1 MLFALVF
8 LQPLPPSLLSPPLP
22 HTDFAPAVEDFK
34 LVPLTTMLQP
44 AVTLAW
50 NDSFPEASPFR
61 YQLTYNG
68 TKLSGVSQD
77 INTTLT
83 LSNDDVT
90 AMTWDNLYNVTEL
103 LFYTEYTFTLVA
115 DYNLT
120 GQVFQSI
127 GVVESLTTRE
137 GGKLSWLEL

>member
-1 MLFALVF
+1 
-8 LQPLPPSLLSPPLP
+8 
-22 HTDFAPAVEDFK
+22 
-34 LVPLTTMLQP
+34 MLQP
-44 AVTLAW
+44 AVTLTW
-50 NDSFPEASPFR
+50 NDSFPEASPFQ

-77 INTTLT
+77 INTTLM
-83 LSNDDVT
+83 LSSDDVT
-90 AMTWDNLYNVTEL
+90 AMTGDNLYIVTEL

-120 GQVFQSI
+120 GQVFQSV

-137 GGKLSWLEL
+137 GRKLDNSVVEMTFIVADFSGCCCFIDDIVALFLLQHHPLLRM